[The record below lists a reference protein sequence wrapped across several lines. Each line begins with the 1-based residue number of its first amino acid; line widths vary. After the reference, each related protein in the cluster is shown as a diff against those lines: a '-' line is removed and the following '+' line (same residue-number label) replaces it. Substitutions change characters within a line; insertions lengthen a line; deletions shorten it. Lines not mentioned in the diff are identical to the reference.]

1 MTRVLLPA
9 LALLVLLS
17 AARAQLRPADAPH
30 PNNDTRCGQECVR
43 CAADGCVKCA
53 RLLVWPEGKCV
64 HGCPSGT
71 REAWAHDDHLMGRIC
86 YPAHSYN
93 EVLVGGACGAVAC
106 IALVA
111 AGAAYA
117 RCRNNTRAQAQPVPQ
132 RPRDDD
138 AKLREFHKQLDCLRV
153 SYSSSG
159 APGCYNFAQTWAQLV
174 PQRPRDDDAKLREF
188 HKQLDCLRVS
198 YSSSGAP
205 GCYNF
210 AQTWA
215 QLVPQRPRDDD
226 AKLREFHKQLDCLR
240 PHAYTLLAILNHT
253 RHQVRELYQLGN
265 NDAAMAYSC
274 VLSDLAKLLILL
286 NKQQVPV
293 VPEEWPRLASWAER
307 ILKRYSRMGVNG
319 QQEGQLVNFLPN
331 PPSQSSDSDTPQS
344 FSTFKPPSYSPT
356 SYDSNNVD
364 KEIESWSDVRPPSYS
379 QIERETIVLSDPW
392 ERRPIVRRESVWLED
407 ELFEM
412 TRRPQDEL
420 TTEL

>member
-1 MTRVLLPA
+1 MTRTVQVWLAVLLTA
-9 LALLVLLS
+9 S
-17 AARAQLRPADAPH
+17 AARAQLRPADAPNN
-30 PNNDTRCGQECVR
+30 NNDTRCGLECVR

-53 RLLVWPEGKCV
+53 RLLVWPEGWCA
-64 HGCPSGT
+64 HECPSGT
-71 REAWAHDDHLMGRIC
+71 REAWAHDDHLMGRVC
-86 YPAHSYN
+86 YPAHTYN

-117 RCRNNTRAQAQPVPQ
+117 RCRSNARAQAQPLPQ

-138 AKLREFHKQLDCLRV
+138 AR
-153 SYSSSG
+153 
-159 APGCYNFAQTWAQLV
+159 
-174 PQRPRDDDAKLREF
+174 
-188 HKQLDCLRVS
+188 
-198 YSSSGAP
+198 
-205 GCYNF
+205 
-210 AQTWA
+210 
-215 QLVPQRPRDDD
+215 
-226 AKLREFHKQLDCLR
+226 LREFHKQLDCLR

-293 VPEEWPRLASWAER
+293 VPEEWPRLASWADR
-307 ILKRYSRMGVNG
+307 ILKRYSRMGVG
-319 QQEGQLVNFLPN
+319 GPQEGQLVNFLPA
-331 PPSQSSDSDTPQS
+331 PPSQTSDSETQQS

-356 SYDSNNVD
+356 SYDSNVD
-364 KEIESWSDVRPPSYS
+364 KDIESQCEWSDVRPPSYS

>member
-1 MTRVLLPA
+1 MSAALVV
-9 LALLVLLS
+9 LALVVG
-17 AARAQLRPADAPH
+17 ARAQLRPADAP
-30 PNNDTRCGQECVR
+30 PPVNDTRCGAECVR

-53 RLLVWPEGKCV
+53 RLLVYPGGDCV
-64 HGCPSGT
+64 DRCPAGT
-71 REAWAHDDHLMGRIC
+71 QESWAHDDHLMGRVC

-93 EVLVGGACGAVAC
+93 EVLIGGACGAAFC

-111 AGAAYA
+111 AIAAYA
-117 RCRNNTRAQAQPVPQ
+117 RCRGSARAQSQRLPQPHN
-132 RPRDDD
+132 DDD
-138 AKLREFHKQLDCLRV
+138 GQLREFHKQLD
-153 SYSSSG
+153 Y
-159 APGCYNFAQTWAQLV
+159 
-174 PQRPRDDDAKLREF
+174 
-188 HKQLDCLRVS
+188 
-198 YSSSGAP
+198 
-205 GCYNF
+205 
-210 AQTWA
+210 
-215 QLVPQRPRDDD
+215 
-226 AKLREFHKQLDCLR
+226 LR

-307 ILKRYSRMGVNG
+307 ILKRYSRLSVS
-319 QQEGQLVNFLPN
+319 QEPQSQLGAFLPP
-331 PPSQSSDSDTPQS
+331 PPSGSSDSSTTQQS
-344 FSTFKPPSYSPT
+344 FTTFKPPSYSPT
-356 SYDSNNVD
+356 SY
-364 KEIESWSDVRPPSYS
+364 ESHTLSKDESPLEWKDAGRPPSYS
-379 QIERETIVLSDPW
+379 QIESETIVLSDPW